1 MSQFTVAIVGTGP
14 DPANPTVEGFAMGYR
29 HAEAYRNNDH
39 CRVVACADIVR
50 ENAEA
55 FANEFDIDDAA
66 VFEDYAEM
74 LEAVEPD
81 LVSVTV
87 PPAIHE
93 DIVVGCAES
102 GVVDAVHCEKPMA
115 HTFASATRMVEA
127 CDERDVQL
135 TFNRQRR
142 FGRPF
147 TEANRLLD
155 EGAIGD
161 LERIEIGWGDF
172 YDTGAH
178 TVDLAGMFNDEHPAE
193 WVIAQLDYREE
204 DLRFGA
210 HQENQMWAQW
220 RYDNG
225 VHGVMATGEGASLT
239 DAAFVLRGTDG
250 TVRIDVEDGP
260 MLELSQDG
268 TREAIDVG
276 EENMHWA
283 PSDSDSDSDQE
294 RFGSPFQDRSI
305 ADTVDALRTGEESQ
319 LSGHNGLKTAEIIFG
334 GYESVRRR
342 ARVDFPLE
350 TDDNPLETMVESGAL
365 SPTAPGS
372 PDESTD

>member
-14 DPANPTVEGFAMGYR
+14 DPTNPTVEGFAMGYR

-55 FANEFDIDDAA
+55 FAGEFDIDDDGI
-66 VFEDYAEM
+66 FEDYTEM
-74 LEAVEPD
+74 LETVEPD

-87 PPAIHE
+87 PPSIHE
-93 DIVVGCAES
+93 EIVVGCADS

-127 CDERDVQL
+127 CNERDVQL

-161 LERIEIGWGDF
+161 LERVEIGWGDF
-172 YDTGAH
+172 FDTGAH

-204 DLRFGA
+204 DIRFGA

-225 VHGVMATGEGASLT
+225 VHGVMATGESASLT
-239 DAAFVLRGTDG
+239 DAAFVLRGTEG
-250 TVRIDVEDGP
+250 TIRIDVEDGP
-260 MLELSQDG
+260 MLELSRDG
-268 TREAIDVG
+268 TCEEVDVG

-283 PSDSDSDSDQE
+283 PSSGNED

-305 ADTVDALRTGEESQ
+305 SNAVDALQTGETSQ
-319 LSGHNGLKTAEIIFG
+319 LSGEHGLKTAEILFG

-350 TDDNPLETMVESGAL
+350 IDDNPLEEMVDSGAL
-365 SPTAPGS
+365 TPAP
-372 PDESTD
+372 ESSDRRNN